1 MMDDTFLSELAET
14 LYLRRDEA
22 RRIPYAARKT
32 ESLKPRPHECHA
44 NVDRWVAAYEG
55 TKAVRG
61 WLVFDY
67 ALSAFPLVRFQAHS
81 VIEEDGR
88 LIDIT
93 PAGGRGAPFLRH
105 PDGNEMFDLTV
116 SKRQLVCVTHKVRWG
131 GLPS

>member
-1 MMDDTFLSELAET
+1 MMDDTFLSELAEM

-32 ESLKPRPHECHA
+32 EAFEPRPHECHA
-44 NVDRWVAAYEG
+44 NVDRWVADHAA

-61 WLVFDY
+61 WLVYDY
-67 ALSAFPLVRFQAHS
+67 ALSAFSVVRFQAHS
-81 VIEEDGR
+81 VIEEDG
-88 LIDIT
+88 LLLDIT

-116 SKRQLVCVTHKVRWG
+116 SKRQLVSVTHKIR
-131 GLPS
+131 